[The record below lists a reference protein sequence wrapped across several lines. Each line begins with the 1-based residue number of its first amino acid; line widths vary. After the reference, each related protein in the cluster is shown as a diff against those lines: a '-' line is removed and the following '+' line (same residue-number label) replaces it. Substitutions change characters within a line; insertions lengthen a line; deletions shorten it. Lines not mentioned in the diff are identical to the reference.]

1 MTVKLD
7 TESEGNVGTN
17 LVVCLGAGPVVYLE
31 TELVVKSVNH
41 FLSGLD
47 AGLIDGIVIDLVTD

>member
-1 MTVKLD
+1 M
-7 TESEGNVGTN
+7 GAN

-31 TELVVKSVNH
+31 TELVVESVNH
-41 FLSGLD
+41 FLAGLD

>member
-1 MTVKLD
+1 MKLD
-7 TESEGNVGTN
+7 AESEGNMGAD
-17 LVVCLGAGPVVYLE
+17 LVVWLGAGPVLDLE

-41 FLSGLD
+41 FLAGLD